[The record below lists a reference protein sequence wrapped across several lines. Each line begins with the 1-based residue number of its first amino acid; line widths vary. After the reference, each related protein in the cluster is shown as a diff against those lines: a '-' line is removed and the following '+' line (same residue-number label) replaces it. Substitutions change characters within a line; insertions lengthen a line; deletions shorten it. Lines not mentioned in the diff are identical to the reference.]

1 MFGLTSRY
9 WAIFL
14 GIYLFAVLLG
24 FIIASYWEASFLYS
38 TPPLTRLVGVFYLS
52 CVPVSIFSYFG
63 IEMVSIFNYKVVNK
77 LKRFTATSEGD
88 LFPAGFYG
96 RELDLQVVKA
106 IDSIPFLF
114 AMVMRRNGS
123 RQFDRTVAYDYF
135 QNRFHG
141 SKRCSFSQTDETY
154 LKSELDRCLNLPKL
168 TDYRSPSLEVVKS
181 KISYEARLEL
191 FDYLFKTAYVSG
203 GVKTATHAL
212 LMDIAKF
219 LLIKEWDICTLEFRY
234 ECYQEK
240 KSDAQ
245 ARSIDYRNLILARS
259 YEKLGLDANA
269 SESDVKRAFRE
280 RVKNCHPDRIPENAS
295 QKERE
300 EAVQLFRQTKE
311 SYEEICKASGYR

>member
-114 AMVMRRNGS
+114 AMVMRRNGF
-123 RQFDRTVAYDYF
+123 RQFDRSVAYDYF

>member
-1 MFGLTSRY
+1 MFGMSKRY
-9 WAIFL
+9 VIILL
-14 GIYLFAVLLG
+14 GIYLFVVMVG
-24 FIIASYWEASFLYS
+24 FIIASCLESSFLYS
-38 TPPLTRLVGVFYLS
+38 VQTLSRLVGVFYFS
-52 CVPVSIFSYFG
+52 FVPVFVFGYFG

>member
-24 FIIASYWEASFLYS
+24 FIIASFWEASFLYS
-38 TPPLTRLVGVFYLS
+38 TPPLSRLVGVFYLS

-63 IEMVSIFNYKVVNK
+63 IEMVSIFNHKVVEK
-77 LKRFTATSEGD
+77 LKRFTAASEGD

-123 RQFDRTVAYDYF
+123 RQLDRSVAYDYF

>member
-24 FIIASYWEASFLYS
+24 FIIASFWEASFLYS
-38 TPPLTRLVGVFYLS
+38 TPPLSRLVGVFYLS

-63 IEMVSIFNYKVVNK
+63 IEMVSIFNHKVVEK
-77 LKRFTATSEGD
+77 LKRFTAASEGD

>member
-1 MFGLTSRY
+1 MFGMSKRY
-9 WAIFL
+9 VIILL
-14 GIYLFAVLLG
+14 GIYLFVVMVG
-24 FIIASYWEASFLYS
+24 FIIASCWESSFLYS
-38 TPPLTRLVGVFYLS
+38 VPTLSRLVGVFYFS
-52 CVPVSIFSYFG
+52 FVPVFVFGYFG

-77 LKRFTATSEGD
+77 LKRFTAASEGD

-123 RQFDRTVAYDYF
+123 RQLDRSVAYDYF

-141 SKRCSFSQTDETY
+141 SKRCSFFQTDETY

-212 LMDIAKF
+212 LMDIARF
-219 LLIKEWDICTLEFRY
+219 LLIKEWDFCTLEIRY

-245 ARSIDYRNLILARS
+245 AQSIDYRNLILARS
-259 YEKLGLDANA
+259 YEKLGLDVNA
-269 SESDVKRAFRE
+269 SEDEVKRAFRE
-280 RVKNCHPDRIPENAS
+280 RVKNYHPDRIPENAT
-295 QKERE
+295 QKVRE

-311 SYEEICKASGYR
+311 AYDEICKARGFH

>member
-1 MFGLTSRY
+1 MFGMSKRY
-9 WAIFL
+9 VIILL
-14 GIYLFAVLLG
+14 GIYLFVVMVG
-24 FIIASYWEASFLYS
+24 FIIASCWESSFLYS
-38 TPPLTRLVGVFYLS
+38 VPTLSRLVGVFYFS
-52 CVPVSIFSYFG
+52 FVPVFVFGYFG

-77 LKRFTATSEGD
+77 LKRFTAASEGD

-123 RQFDRTVAYDYF
+123 RQLDRSVAYDYF

-141 SKRCSFSQTDETY
+141 SKRCSFFQTDETY

-191 FDYLFKTAYVSG
+191 FDYLFKTAYVGG

-219 LLIKEWDICTLEFRY
+219 LLIKEWDFRTLEFRY
-234 ECYQEK
+234 ECYREENRN
-240 KSDAQ
+240 AQ
-245 ARSIDYRNLILARS
+245 STTIDYRSFILARS
-259 YEKLGLDANA
+259 YEKLGLEANA

-311 SYEEICKASGYR
+311 AYEEICKASGYR